1 MICSVALLASIYIF
15 IDKDISSIYFS
26 IDKDGV
32 AAEKKH
38 ALATNMKRVK
48 NVSYPQGNSEVGLI
62 GGGDNIQNINISYSY
77 NTTNRID
84 RGSLVNYTNA
94 NHISNANNTLVD
106 KIATIDSTN
115 LTDSCESLQMYLQ
128 GKNQRAGFGHSF
140 MSFNHLQ
147 SLAFDNQLSIRAHF
161 GTTGHGVDYQKSE
174 NYFFGE
180 SLMTPFAD
188 GTDPSICVTTSSS
201 PEALSRDM
209 GRLREELEKNPD
221 VPNVQSSAWG
231 MLHCLQKKVWD
242 LT

>member
-1 MICSVALLASIYIF
+1 MASIYIF

-94 NHISNANNTLVD
+94 THISDANNTLVD

-128 GKNQRAGFGHSF
+128 GKNQRAGFEHSF
-140 MSFNHLQ
+140 MSFNYLQ
-147 SLAFDNQLSIRAHF
+147 SLAFDNQL
-161 GTTGHGVDYQKSE
+161 
-174 NYFFGE
+174 
-180 SLMTPFAD
+180 
-188 GTDPSICVTTSSS
+188 
-201 PEALSRDM
+201 
-209 GRLREELEKNPD
+209 
-221 VPNVQSSAWG
+221 
-231 MLHCLQKKVWD
+231 
-242 LT
+242 

>member
-1 MICSVALLASIYIF
+1 MITSLLKMGRISNIFILICSVALLASIYIF

-115 LTDSCESLQMYLQ
+115 LTGSCKSLQMYLQ
-128 GKNQRAGFGHSF
+128 GKNQRAGLEHSF
-140 MSFNHLQ
+140 MSFNYLQ
-147 SLAFDNQLSIRAHF
+147 SLAFDNQL
-161 GTTGHGVDYQKSE
+161 
-174 NYFFGE
+174 
-180 SLMTPFAD
+180 
-188 GTDPSICVTTSSS
+188 
-201 PEALSRDM
+201 
-209 GRLREELEKNPD
+209 
-221 VPNVQSSAWG
+221 
-231 MLHCLQKKVWD
+231 
-242 LT
+242 